1 MVEKA
6 GMTDCQ
12 VEKPFPHKKFVE
24 ICSQAES
31 WRAEACRRAECSFVN
46 LWGFPG
52 CARGKEPACQCTR
65 HKRCWFDLW
74 VRKIPWRRKWLPTP
88 VFLPGEFH
96 GLWGLAR
103 VTKLSTT
110 EQLTLSL
117 FSPHI
122 PYAPASLDLAS
133 STSYHHPSL
142 SSVSEFSHPSQAAQ
156 STSQPPFT
164 WPVLMSGASWGLDH
178 N

>member
-1 MVEKA
+1 MKHDLIRGTLLGKREREGFVMVEKA

-96 GLWGLAR
+96 GQRSLMGYSPYGCKESDTIE
-103 VTKLSTT
+103 VT
-110 EQLTLSL
+110 
-117 FSPHI
+117 
-122 PYAPASLDLAS
+122 
-133 STSYHHPSL
+133 
-142 SSVSEFSHPSQAAQ
+142 
-156 STSQPPFT
+156 
-164 WPVLMSGASWGLDH
+164 
-178 N
+178 

>member
-88 VFLPGEFH
+88 VFWPGEFH
-96 GLWGLAR
+96 GLESPPGLKESTQLNDFHFSGSGGKESACNVGDPDSVPGLR
-103 VTKLSTT
+103 RSPGEWNGNPHQYSCLENPMDRGAWWATVHGITK
-110 EQLTLSL
+110 
-117 FSPHI
+117 
-122 PYAPASLDLAS
+122 
-133 STSYHHPSL
+133 
-142 SSVSEFSHPSQAAQ
+142 SQ
-156 STSQPPFT
+156 T
-164 WPVLMSGASWGLDH
+164 
-178 N
+178 